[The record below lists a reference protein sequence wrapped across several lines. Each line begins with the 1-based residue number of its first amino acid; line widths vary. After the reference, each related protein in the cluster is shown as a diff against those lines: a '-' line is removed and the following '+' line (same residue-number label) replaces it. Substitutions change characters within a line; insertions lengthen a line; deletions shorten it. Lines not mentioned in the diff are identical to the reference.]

1 MLKDKEITHDILEDL
16 YRIRRMIRYHSIQDN
31 ISKDCEDIL
40 TMAINNS
47 IKFIEN
53 EIGRKI

>member
-1 MLKDKEITHDILEDL
+1 MNKDKEITKDILEDL
-16 YRIRRMIRYHSIQDN
+16 YRLRRMVIYNASQDE

-40 TMAINNS
+40 VIAINNS

>member
-1 MLKDKEITHDILEDL
+1 MNKDKEITHDILEDL
-16 YRIRRMIRYHSIQDN
+16 YRLRRMVIYNASQDK

-40 TMAINNS
+40 VISLNNS

>member
-1 MLKDKEITHDILEDL
+1 MTKDKEITHDILEDL
-16 YRIRRMIRYHSIQDN
+16 YRLRRMVQYNAVQDN

-40 TMAINNS
+40 IISLTNS

-53 EIGRKI
+53 EIGKKI

>member
-1 MLKDKEITHDILEDL
+1 MFKDKQITHDILEDL
-16 YRIRRMIRYHSIQDN
+16 YRLRRMVRYNASQGE

-40 TMAINNS
+40 VISLTNS

>member
-1 MLKDKEITHDILEDL
+1 MYKDKQITHDILEEL
-16 YRIRRMIRYHSIQDN
+16 YRLQRVARYNASQN
-31 ISKDCEDIL
+31 EISKDCEEVLVI
-40 TMAINNS
+40 AINNS

>member
-1 MLKDKEITHDILEDL
+1 MFKDKEITNDILEDL
-16 YRIRRMIRYHSIQDN
+16 YRLRRMVRYNASQDE

-40 TMAINNS
+40 VIAISNS